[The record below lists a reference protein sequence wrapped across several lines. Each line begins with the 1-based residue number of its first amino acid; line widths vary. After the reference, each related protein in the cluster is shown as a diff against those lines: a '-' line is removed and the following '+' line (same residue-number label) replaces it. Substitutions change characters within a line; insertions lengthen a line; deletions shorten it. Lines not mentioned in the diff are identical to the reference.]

1 MKTQKQKDYN
11 KISQRLCRIWRNLVN
26 WISNINGF
34 EILLYFLYT
43 LLGFMVVLLFALL
56 FKACKEATKIEKEEQ
71 TKTITEE
78 KSPEIKWKIDTV
90 FVLPSTNSTYEIHFK
105 ATDKYDLNVLRLDTV
120 DVEQFTNHLMDDE
133 QNP

>member
-11 KISQRLCRIWRNLVN
+11 KISQRLCRIWKNLVN
-26 WISNINGF
+26 WISNIDGF

-43 LLGFMVVLLFALL
+43 IVGFLVVLMFALL
-56 FKACKEATKIEKEEQ
+56 FKTCKEATKIEEEEQ

-105 ATDKYDLNVLRLDTV
+105 ATDQYDLNVIRLDTV
-120 DVEQFTNHLMDDE
+120 DVGQFSNHLINAE